1 MLQFIFKMQWTF
13 HWWFCLSIKPYGLAW
28 RFYFFAHLVGKILRN
43 FICFVYDV
51 GCVPKNVFYWVL
63 FRFTH
68 FKTFCSSLVE
78 TQSSTKQSRVRH
90 INHSS
95 VHDLWTS
102 KYNIFPFLSPCA
114 VSCVAVVS
122 VNWFDFMVFS
132 DCLTCSRLNF
142 GVGTVAWT
150 LQVLCALSI
159 RMPTSKKWNFGNFT
173 KGLCNTLV
181 ATGPGASSFDRRH
194 NFISDALID
203 VTLSSRRYI
212 VRWAFIV
219 VFVPLG
225 VSIHLIMICKTTRFS
240 LLWLPGSW
248 PFNYLLSSCQTRKW
262 QTVAYQHHE
271 QLSN

>member
-28 RFYFFAHLVGKILRN
+28 RFYFFVHLVGSILIN

-51 GCVPKNVFYWVL
+51 GCVPWNVFYWVL

-68 FKTFCSSLVE
+68 FNTFCSSLVE

-90 INHSS
+90 INHAS
-95 VHDLWTS
+95 VHDLWAS
-102 KYNIFPFLSPCA
+102 KYNIFQFLSPCA

-150 LQVLCALSI
+150 LQKYYV
-159 RMPTSKKWNFGNFT
+159 PYQFGCWHP
-173 KGLCNTLV
+173 K
-181 ATGPGASSFDRRH
+181 SE
-194 NFISDALID
+194 ISENLPK
-203 VTLSSRRYI
+203 
-212 VRWAFIV
+212 
-219 VFVPLG
+219 VFA
-225 VSIHLIMICKTTRFS
+225 IHL
-240 LLWLPGSW
+240 
-248 PFNYLLSSCQTRKW
+248 W
-262 QTVAYQHHE
+262 QPVKELQVFW
-271 QLSN
+271 

>member
-28 RFYFFAHLVGKILRN
+28 RFYFFVHPVGSILIN

-51 GCVPKNVFYWVL
+51 GCVPWNVFYWVL

-68 FKTFCSSLVE
+68 FNTFCSSLVE

-102 KYNIFPFLSPCA
+102 KYNIFQFLSPCA

-159 RMPTSKKWNFGNFT
+159 RMLTSKKWNFGNFT

-181 ATGPGASSFDRRH
+181 ATGQGASSFLIGVT
-194 NFISDALID
+194 ISFLMHWL
-203 VTLSSRRYI
+203 TW
-212 VRWAFIV
+212 RWARADTSVFLFIW
-219 VFVPLG
+219 FVEPSSLCVCALG
-225 VSIHLIMICKTTRFS
+225 I
-240 LLWLPGSW
+240 
-248 PFNYLLSSCQTRKW
+248 FNSPYYDL
-262 QTVAYQHHE
+262 
-271 QLSN
+271 